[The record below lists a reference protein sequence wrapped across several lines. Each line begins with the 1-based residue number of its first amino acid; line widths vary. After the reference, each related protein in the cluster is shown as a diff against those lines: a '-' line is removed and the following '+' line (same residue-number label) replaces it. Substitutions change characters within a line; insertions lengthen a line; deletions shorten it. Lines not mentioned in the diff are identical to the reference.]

1 MALII
6 QFKDAHWLIVINKIQ
21 PLAIDKKHTLVA
33 KMTHNKEKTKQIETE
48 KKKQIETENERVEM
62 IWKLVS
68 KNKVKLLRSYLK
80 KYLKTKVITRDK

>member
-48 KKKQIETENERVEM
+48 NERVEM

>member
-21 PLAIDKKHTLVA
+21 PLAIDKKHTLLA

-48 KKKQIETENERVEM
+48 NERVEM
-62 IWKLVS
+62 IWTLVS
-68 KNKVKLLRSYLK
+68 KIKVKLLCSYLK
-80 KYLKTKVITRDK
+80 KYFKSKVITRDK

>member
-48 KKKQIETENERVEM
+48 KKTNGDWKWKGGNDMEASVQKQ
-62 IWKLVS
+62 S
-68 KNKVKLLRSYLK
+68 KIVTFLPQKIS
-80 KYLKTKVITRDK
+80 

>member
-21 PLAIDKKHTLVA
+21 PLAIDKKQTLLA

-48 KKKQIETENERVEM
+48 NERVEM
-62 IWKLVS
+62 IWTLVS
-68 KNKVKLLRSYLK
+68 KTKVKLLCSYLK
-80 KYLKTKVITRDK
+80 KYFKSKVITRDK

>member
-33 KMTHNKEKTKQIETE
+33 KMTHNKEKTKQI
-48 KKKQIETENERVEM
+48 KTENERVEM

-80 KYLKTKVITRDK
+80 KYLFFESYILF